1 MMAAR
6 RARID
11 RRFATRDEA
20 ANIVIFRDAWGEVE
34 KRFEMAEL
42 GLPAD
47 ITMLLG
53 AAFAGHHAGSSSD
66 TQRGCWRSL
75 KIFATF
81 AREDGTISSAADLSS
96 AMVGRY
102 MAWLDRQPG
111 QHGRGWT
118 APSRANLLGT
128 LRYLID
134 WTKRHAPERL
144 PSRIDFPYNP
154 YPLRNPEPRP
164 KLSEAMLKSIL
175 QAAYEEID
183 EAWERFEAGRLI
195 LESRG
200 AIDGIHPETCRLIRS
215 IAMAGGGIMP
225 PAKAVGIGPS
235 TMNRRGGLRHL
246 SGYLHLS
253 LEHLPAFFLG
263 IAIQT
268 AGNPD
273 PLRRLRRDCQSPHPL
288 DEHRVM
294 IDWGK
299 PRAGV
304 KVKRAQRRSF
314 DRRRPYA
321 APNLIDRLI
330 AMTAPLAGHAAPRD
344 RELLFLTKSEKTNA
358 VAVVTMSTLG
368 KGIKRF
374 IDRANVRIAIWNR
387 AAPERRREPLPD
399 FAAAFLR
406 GSAASQV
413 YTASQGDL
421 IAAQALLNHA
431 RIDATERYVRG
442 PEARRIQAETIAR
455 TQALMIGWVMGEV
468 ERVADGALEPMRVTV
483 PFGHDCL
490 NPLAGDRPGKPCS
503 RIGACLRCPGLVI
516 PLDAEHLARI
526 LQAIETLEAARVT
539 LDPARW
545 ALIYGPSH
553 RILVDDILPDFPSD
567 LHEAARVIMTTLPAL
582 AVLE

>member
-1 MMAAR
+1 MAK
-6 RARID
+6 RAPID
-11 RRFATRDEA
+11 RRMTPDAVTG
-20 ANIVIFRDAWGEVE
+20 NIILFRDAWGEVA
-34 KRFEMAEL
+34 KRFDMDAL

-47 ITMLLG
+47 VTALLTQ
-53 AAFAGHHAGSSSD
+53 AFRGHHAGLSPE
-66 TQRGCWRSL
+66 TQRGCYRAL
-75 KIFATF
+75 RTFAVF
-81 AREDGTISSAADLSS
+81 AREDGAIASTTDLTS

-102 MAWLDRQPG
+102 MTWLDRQLRPDG
-111 QHGRGWT
+111 QGWT
-118 APSRANLLGT
+118 ASARANALGA

-134 WTKRHAPERL
+134 WTKRNAPERL

-154 YPLRNPEPRP
+154 YPNRSPTPRP
-164 KLSEAMLKSIL
+164 KLSEAVLKSIL

-183 EAWERFEAGRLI
+183 EAWERFETGRRILATGGAVEGVDPQTCQFVREIARAGAGIVPPSSKVRFGVARLN
-195 LESRG
+195 
-200 AIDGIHPETCRLIRS
+200 T
-215 IAMAGGGIMP
+215 
-225 PAKAVGIGPS
+225 
-235 TMNRRGGLRHL
+235 RGGLRQL
-246 SGYLHLS
+246 SGYLHLT
-253 LEHLPAFFLG
+253 LENMPAFFLG

-321 APNLIDRLI
+321 APNLIDRLNE
-330 AMTAPLAGHAAPRD
+330 MTMPLTAQARPSE
-344 RELLFLTKSEKTNA
+344 RELLFLMMSEKTRA
-358 VAVVTMSTLG
+358 VRVVSMSTLG
-368 KGIKRF
+368 QGIKRF
-374 IDRANVRIAIWNR
+374 IERANTRIAIWNR

-406 GSAASQV
+406 GSAATQV
-413 YTASQGDL
+413 YSASQGDL

-431 RIDATERYVRG
+431 RIDTTERYVRG
-442 PEARRIQAETIAR
+442 PEAQRIQTETIAR
-455 TQALMIGWVMGEV
+455 AQALMIGWVMGKPDS
-468 ERVADGALEPMRVTV
+468 ASSPAPMPASI

-490 NPLAGDRPGKPCS
+490 NLLAGDKPGKPCS
-503 RIGACLRCPGLVI
+503 RNGSCLRCPGLVI

-526 LQAIETLEAARVT
+526 LQAIEALEAARRR

-545 ALIYGPSH
+545 VLIYAESY
-553 RILVDDILPDFPSD
+553 RILTGDILPDFPTNMHD
-567 LHEAARVIMTTLPAL
+567 AARAIMATLPAL
-582 AVLE
+582 PVLE

>member
-1 MMAAR
+1 MA
-6 RARID
+6 
-11 RRFATRDEA
+11 TPA
-20 ANIVIFRDAWGEVE
+20 AETIVMFRDAWGEVA
-34 KRFEMAEL
+34 KRFDMDAL

-47 ITMLLG
+47 VTALLG
-53 AAFAGHHAGSSSD
+53 QAFRGHHAGSSPD
-66 TQRGCWRSL
+66 TQRGCYRSL
-75 KIFATF
+75 RIFAAF
-81 AREDGTISSAADLSS
+81 AQEDGAIASAADLTS

-111 QHGRGWT
+111 QDGQGWT
-118 APSRANLLGT
+118 APSKANVLGA

-144 PSRIDFPYNP
+144 VARIDFPYNP
-154 YPLRNPEPRP
+154 YPNRSPTPRP
-164 KLSEAMLKSIL
+164 KLSEAVLKSIL

-183 EAWERFEAGRLI
+183 EAWERFEAGQRI
-195 LESRG
+195 LGCRG
-200 AIDGIHPETCRLIRS
+200 AVEGVHPEICRFVRV
-215 IAMAGGGIMP
+215 IAKAGGGIMP
-225 PAKAVGIGPS
+225 PAKAVGLGGS
-235 TMNRRGGLRHL
+235 TLNRRGGLRVL
-246 SGYLHLS
+246 ASYLHLTH
-253 LEHLPAFFLG
+253 EYLPAFFLA
-263 IAIQT
+263 ITIQT

-273 PLRRLRRDCQSPHPL
+273 AIRRLKRDCQSPHPL
-288 DEHRVM
+288 DEHRMM

-299 PRAGV
+299 PRAGA

-330 AMTAPLAGHAAPRD
+330 AMTAPLGREARPQERD
-344 RELLFLTKSEKTNA
+344 LLFLLKSEKTNA
-358 VAVVTMSTLG
+358 VSVIPMGTLH

-374 IDRANVRIAIWNR
+374 IDRANARIAVWNR

-406 GSAASQV
+406 GSAATQV

-431 RIDATERYVRG
+431 RIDTTERYVRG
-442 PEARRIQAETIAR
+442 PEAERIQAETIAR
-455 TQALMIGWVMGEV
+455 AQALMIGWVMGES
-468 ERVADGALEPMRVTV
+468 EPATPPPAPMPASV

-490 NPLAGDRPGKPCS
+490 NLLAGDRPGQPCS
-503 RIGACLRCPGLVI
+503 RLGACLRCPGLVI

-526 LQAIETLEAARVT
+526 LQAIEALEAARLR

-545 ALIYGPSH
+545 TLIYAESH
-553 RILVDDILPDFPSD
+553 RILTGDILPDFPD
-567 LHEAARVIMTTLPAL
+567 ELHEAARAIMMTTLPAL
-582 AVLE
+582 PVLE

>member
-1 MMAAR
+1 MAASR
-6 RARID
+6 VRID
-11 RRFATRDEA
+11 RRLHGPQEA
-20 ANIVIFRDAWGEVE
+20 PGVVVFRDGWGEIA
-34 KRFEMAEL
+34 KRFELDEL

-47 ITMLLG
+47 VTALLG
-53 AAFAGHHAGSSSD
+53 TAFIGHHAGSTPD
-66 TQRGCWRSL
+66 TQRGCWRAL
-75 KIFATF
+75 RIFATF
-81 AREDGTISSAADLSS
+81 AAEDGEIASAADLRS
-96 AMVGRY
+96 ATIGRY

-111 QHGRGWT
+111 QHGRGWS
-118 APSRANLLGT
+118 AAAKANLLSA
-128 LRYLID
+128 LRQLID

-154 YPLRNPEPRP
+154 YPLRNPAPRR
-164 KLSEAMLKSIL
+164 KLDEAVLKGIL

-183 EAWERFEAGRLI
+183 GAWERFETGRRI
-195 LESRG
+195 LATRG
-200 AIDGIHPETCRLIRS
+200 AVEGVDAELCRFVRA
-215 IAMAGGGIMP
+215 IARAGDGIMP
-225 PAKAVGIGPS
+225 PAKAVGIGLS
-235 TMNRRGGLRHL
+235 TLNRRGGLRLLAGH
-246 SGYLHLS
+246 LHLG
-253 LEHLPAFFLG
+253 LEHLPAFFLA

-273 PLRRLRRDCQSPHPL
+273 ALRRLRRDCQSPHPL

-314 DRRRPYA
+314 DRRRLYA

-330 AMTAPLAGHAAPRD
+330 EMTAPLAARARPQD
-344 RELLFLTKSEKTNA
+344 RELLFLMKSEKTNA
-358 VAVVTMSTLG
+358 VGVVAMDTLG
-368 KGIKRF
+368 IGIKRF
-374 IDRANVRIAIWNR
+374 IARANARIAIWNR

-406 GSAASQV
+406 GSAATQV

-421 IAAQALLNHA
+421 IAVQALLNHA
-431 RIDATERYVRG
+431 RIDTTERYVRG
-442 PEARRIQAETIAR
+442 PEATRVQTETIAR
-455 TQALMIGWVMGEV
+455 AQVLMIAWVLGEAGGMAGTAP
-468 ERVADGALEPMRVTV
+468 EPGRVAA

-503 RIGACLRCPGLVI
+503 RLGACLRCPGLVI

-526 LQAIETLEAARVT
+526 LQAIEALEAARLA

-545 ALIYGPSH
+545 SLIYGPSH
-553 RILVDDILPDFPSD
+553 RILVDDILPDFARD
-567 LHEAARVIMTTLPAL
+567 LHDQARAIMATLPAL
-582 AVLE
+582 PVLE

>member
-1 MMAAR
+1 MA
-6 RARID
+6 
-11 RRFATRDEA
+11 TPA
-20 ANIVIFRDAWGEVE
+20 AAETIIMFRDAWGEVA
-34 KRFEMAEL
+34 KRFDMDAL

-47 ITMLLG
+47 VTALLG
-53 AAFAGHHAGSSSD
+53 QAFRGHHAGSSPD
-66 TQRGCWRSL
+66 TQRGCYRSL
-75 KIFATF
+75 RIFAAF
-81 AREDGTISSAADLSS
+81 VQEDGAIASAADLTS

-111 QHGRGWT
+111 QDGQGWT
-118 APSRANLLGT
+118 APSKANVLGA

-144 PSRIDFPYNP
+144 AARIDFPYNP
-154 YPLRNPEPRP
+154 YPNRSPTPRP
-164 KLSEAMLKSIL
+164 KLSDAVLKSIL

-183 EAWERFEAGRLI
+183 EAWERFEAGQRI
-195 LESRG
+195 LGCRG
-200 AIDGIHPETCRLIRS
+200 TVEGVHPETCRFVRV
-215 IAMAGGGIMP
+215 IAKAGGGIMP
-225 PAKAVGIGPS
+225 PAKAVGLGGS
-235 TMNRRGGLRHL
+235 TLNRRGGLRVL
-246 SGYLHLS
+246 ATYLHLTH
-253 LEHLPAFFLG
+253 EYLPAFFLA
-263 IAIQT
+263 ITIQT

-273 PLRRLRRDCQSPHPL
+273 AIRRLKRDCQSPHPL

-321 APNLIDRLI
+321 APNLVDRLI
-330 AMTAPLAGHAAPRD
+330 AMTAPLVPHVRLQERD
-344 RELLFLTKSEKTNA
+344 MLFLLKSEKTNA
-358 VAVVTMSTLG
+358 VAVIPMGTLH

-374 IDRANVRIAIWNR
+374 IDRANARIAVWNR
-387 AAPERRREPLPD
+387 AAPDRRREPLPD

-406 GSAASQV
+406 GSAATQV

-431 RIDATERYVRG
+431 RIDTTERYVRG

-455 TQALMIGWVMGEV
+455 AQELMIGWVMGASEH
-468 ERVADGALEPMRVTV
+468 AAPPPEPMRVAV

-503 RIGACLRCPGLVI
+503 RLGACLRCPGLVI

-526 LQAIETLEAARVT
+526 LQAIETLEAARLR

-545 ALIYGPSH
+545 TLIYATSH
-553 RILVDDILPDFPSD
+553 RILTGDILPDFPD
-567 LHEAARVIMTTLPAL
+567 ALHEAARAIMTTLPAL
-582 AVLE
+582 PVLE